1 MRPTLALEATVYTPA
16 QLMDRPE
23 AQIALAGRS
32 NVGKS
37 SLLNALAGRRKLAK
51 VSATPGK
58 TRSINFYRVEPAGFY
73 LVDLPGYGY
82 ARASHAEREKWARL
96 MEKYFLGCRALR
108 ALALLLDCRLP
119 PQQLDKNLVDFARV
133 HGLPLLPVLTKADKC
148 SQRERAARQKEW
160 ELLLP
165 RRPLLTAAAT
175 GLGLDELWRGLA
187 AAAGATDPAEAAATA
202 AEAAQENALT

>member
-1 MRPTLALEATVYTPA
+1 
-16 QLMDRPE
+16 
-23 AQIALAGRS
+23 
-32 NVGKS
+32 
-37 SLLNALAGRRKLAK
+37 
-51 VSATPGK
+51 
-58 TRSINFYRVEPAGFY
+58 
-73 LVDLPGYGY
+73 
-82 ARASHAEREKWARL
+82 

-202 AEAAQENALT
+202 AEAAQENALS